1 MTTINIKGTIVS
13 DNDKPFYDMLGL
25 TATAP
30 KDIVLPENGEP
41 VEVIINSGGGDVYA
55 GSEIYTALRSYAG
68 DVTVKIV
75 GIAAS
80 AASVIAMAGDV
91 VEISPVAQFM
101 IHNVSAGRRGDNR
114 DFAHEA
120 EVLAGFNH
128 SIANSYVAKT
138 GKGMAELLELM
149 NKESWFTAE
158 KAVEHGFADK
168 IMFAQEE
175 APLLVAS
182 SSPVLSSE
190 VLGKLANLK
199 QMDSSAMDMDRL
211 ADKIAERLV
220 QKTAQPVQVILT
232 ADGMTTAIGAESIKT
247 PDLAAIDDKVKLAL
261 ESGAIT
267 FNEQTE
273 ETPQGLGRFC
283 F

>member
-1 MTTINIKGTIVS
+1 MATINIKGAIIS
-13 DNDKPFYDMLGL
+13 NNHKWLYDWLEME
-25 TATAP
+25 ATAP

-55 GSEIYTALRSYAG
+55 GSEIYTALRSYEG

-91 VEISPVAQFM
+91 VEISPTAQLM
-101 IHNVSAGRRGDNR
+101 IHNVSARVQGDHQI
-114 DFAHEA
+114 FAKES
-120 EVLAGFNH
+120 EVLKGYNQ

-138 GKGMAELLELM
+138 GKSMEELLTLM
-149 NKESWFTAE
+149 GEETWFTAQ

-168 IMFAQEE
+168 IMFAVEE

-182 SSPVLSSE
+182 ASPVLSSE

-199 QMDSSAMDMDRL
+199 QMDSSAMDVDRL
-211 ADKIAERLV
+211 ADKIAEQVGKVVTGCLKPSVLAESSEDAQVIV
-220 QKTAQPVQVILT
+220 QNKIPTKTEQGYGKKTA
-232 ADGMTTAIGAESIKT
+232 
-247 PDLAAIDDKVKLAL
+247 
-261 ESGAIT
+261 
-267 FNEQTE
+267 
-273 ETPQGLGRFC
+273 QGLGRFC

>member
-13 DNDKPFYDMLGL
+13 DNDKVFYDMLGL

-30 KDIVLPENGEP
+30 KDVVLPDTGET

-55 GSEIYTALRSYAG
+55 GSEIYTALRSYEG

-91 VEISPVAQFM
+91 VEISPVAQIM
-101 IHNVSAGRRGDNR
+101 IHNVSTGLRGDNR
-114 DFAHEA
+114 DFAREA
-120 EVLAGFNH
+120 EVLSGFNQ

-138 GKGMAELLELM
+138 GKAMDDLLELM
-149 NKESWFTAE
+149 NQETWFTAE
-158 KAVEHGFADK
+158 QAVAHGFADRV
-168 IMFAQEE
+168 MFAVEE

-182 SSPVLSSE
+182 ASPVLSSE

-199 QMDSSAMDMDRL
+199 QMDSSAMDMDKL
-211 ADKIAERLV
+211 ADKIAERVGKVVTGGLKPYV
-220 QKTAQPVQVILT
+220 LAETSEDGQVIVRNKMPQKTEQGYGKKT
-232 ADGMTTAIGAESIKT
+232 A
-247 PDLAAIDDKVKLAL
+247 
-261 ESGAIT
+261 
-267 FNEQTE
+267 
-273 ETPQGLGRFC
+273 QGLGRFC